1 MRRSHPGGCAMART
15 ILVVDDQDELR
26 LLISLTLQSLGRI
39 VQASSA
45 QAAREKVLAERP
57 DLMVLDIWLGE
68 GESGLDVCA
77 ALKRDPATAAT
88 RVVLLSACGQQSD
101 IAAGLEAGADL
112 YIVKPFSPLELLE
125 AVSGLLASMPAET
138 SDS

>member
-1 MRRSHPGGCAMART
+1 MART

-39 VQASSA
+39 VQASSVH
-45 QAAREKVLAERP
+45 QAREKVLAERP
-57 DLMVLDIWLGE
+57 DLIVLDIWLGE
-68 GESGLDVCA
+68 GESGLDMCA
-77 ALKRDPATAAT
+77 ALKRDPASAAI

-101 IAAGLEAGADL
+101 ITVGMEAGADL

-125 AVSGLLASMPAET
+125 AVDGLLKSMPAK
-138 SDS
+138 SINS

>member
-1 MRRSHPGGCAMART
+1 MART
-15 ILVVDDQDELR
+15 LLVVDDQDELR

-39 VQASSA
+39 VEASSA
-45 QAAREKVLAERP
+45 QQARAKVLAERP

-101 IAAGLEAGADL
+101 IAAGMEAGADL

-125 AVSGLLASMPAET
+125 AVSGLLASMPAEL
-138 SDS
+138 DNG